1 MPYIPGTHQDQFKH
15 LNDLGHPYRNPP
27 LGVEKCSTRVMFG
40 DNRLFLQFRP
50 LSSYYWTTV
59 HAPDLPPAQFRSTPS
74 SSPPT
79 ERQRNPPIE
88 TAKRMASCSPE
99 HKSPKMS
106 RTEEPAPVVT
116 EVAPKPAENDAED
129 PGHISDAAT
138 STNDEDT
145 PLATTEEV
153 AASNADEVFGN
164 VLPSELAIP
173 KHFKSSYARR
183 LSLNSNL
190 PT

>member
-1 MPYIPGTHQDQFKH
+1 
-15 LNDLGHPYRNPP
+15 
-27 LGVEKCSTRVMFG
+27 MFG

-59 HAPDLPPAQFRSTPS
+59 HAPDLPPAQFRSAPS

-79 ERQRNPPIE
+79 GRQRNPPSE
-88 TAKRMASCSPE
+88 TSKRMASCSPE

-106 RTEEPAPVVT
+106 RTEEPAPVVP
-116 EVAPKPAENDAED
+116 ESVPKPAENDED

-145 PLATTEEV
+145 PLATTVDANTTEEV